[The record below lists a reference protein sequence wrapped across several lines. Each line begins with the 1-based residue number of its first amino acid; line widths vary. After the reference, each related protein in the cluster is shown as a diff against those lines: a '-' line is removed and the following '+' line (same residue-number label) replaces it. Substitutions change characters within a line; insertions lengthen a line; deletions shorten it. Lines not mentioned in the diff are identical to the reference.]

1 MDRYDFITSKEDVV
15 ENIKTLYGYLGNP
28 DDAETYKWATGI
40 LKNGRIYVVEVIDS
54 KLYFAPSRFVGY
66 KKNTADKHRENHG
79 DGNQTNDKLVEYYQK
94 VQDERLD
101 AAFRSV
107 LENFDLSS
115 GDKKYWIPKDMT
127 IEQLLSS
134 SETQQK
140 QYWIGRVTSDEYWDV
155 ALSNNVWV
163 TQQRYGHQKSSAVS
177 GLLGCVRNVKAGDI
191 IFLTYGSEIYAYG
204 NVIEC
209 PLASDQVSNLQRV
222 IQKNRHDYNSGI
234 VKFEDNNVF
243 YEDLTKG
250 CDNWGQRITVDQWHY
265 YSDRTNV
272 STAGMRNEITM
283 GVTTMSFIG
292 ITEKYGKKKV
302 KELKEQFENKH
313 MFISKTAKLLQSKHN
328 IILQGAPGTGK
339 TYNTAAIALAALDVT
354 DVDLNDH
361 KAVMKRYDSLLGDQ
375 IFFTTFHQSLDYED
389 FVEGLKPHV
398 QTDADGNS
406 IGVTYE
412 PEDGIFKRA
421 CNAVQ
426 TDQSKDIVECIDDYL
441 QKIKGYQNKREIP
454 TVTGRSSLYVWWKE
468 GNSTVS
474 SRSTNSTSSRGE
486 EYTPSPLNIE
496 KIKLQALGKG
506 CENNWQSYAQAFI
519 EAVKREYHATT
530 DKPVVLI
537 IDEINRGNVSKIFGE
552 LITLLESDKRSNG
565 NHPIKVMLPYTKG
578 EFGVPSNL
586 YIIGTMNTTD
596 RSTGTLDYALRRRFA
611 FVTLKSQD
619 SVIKKYYSDAGNDEL
634 GSVAV
639 ALFDDIKKFIENP
652 KHLCGDMSIDDLMVG
667 HSYFMAESKDEL
679 HDKVEYEILPLINEY
694 INDGILNVKNDE
706 KKMAFNSW
714 LSLSPVQEIE
724 DEDQEED
731 ENE

>member
-1 MDRYDFITSKEDVV
+1 MIDRMKRTDYIETREDIIS
-15 ENIKTLYGYLGNP
+15 NIETLYSYLHG
-28 DDAETYKWATGI
+28 DSGKESMLWAVDR
-40 LKNGRIYVVEVIDS
+40 LKRGKNMVVEVINNHIF
-54 KLYFAPSRFVGY
+54 FAPSRFVGY
-66 KKNTADKHRENHG
+66 INNTKDKHEENHG
-79 DGNQTNDKLVEYYQK
+79 NGTDTDNVLKEYYNK
-94 VQDERLD
+94 IQDGRLD
-101 AAFRSV
+101 VV
-107 LENFDLSS
+107 LQCELLKYNESSAEKRYWIYKDTNVEEVLKYAQMHTPNLPLEIDYNKFWHIQMHLPEGKGGVVIDSSLMLKEAEPIIGTGEWDDAQCRNFKTIPNGNIVLVRRGSQVLALCQIIGENFINDTLS
-115 GDKKYWIPKDMT
+115 
-127 IEQLLSS
+127 
-134 SETQQK
+134 
-140 QYWIGRVTSDEYWDV
+140 
-155 ALSNNVWV
+155 
-163 TQQRYGHQKSSAVS
+163 
-177 GLLGCVRNVKAGDI
+177 
-191 IFLTYGSEIYAYG
+191 
-204 NVIEC
+204 
-209 PLASDQVSNLQRV
+209 
-222 IQKNRHDYNSGI
+222 
-234 VKFEDNNVF
+234 
-243 YEDLTKG
+243 
-250 CDNWGQRITVDQWHY
+250 
-265 YSDRTNV
+265 
-272 STAGMRNEITM
+272 
-283 GVTTMSFIG
+283 
-292 ITEKYGKKKV
+292 EKYVNVNFRKV
-302 KELKEQFENKH
+302 RILAWASEYKQPRTGLFSQGTFSSCRKGTEQYGYIASWLKYMNDIAYLDKC
-313 MFISKTAKLLQSKHN
+313 ANLLRKKHN
-328 IILQGAPGTGK
+328 MILQGAPGTGK
-339 TYNTAAIALAALDVT
+339 TYNTAAIALKALGIN
-354 DVDLNDH
+354 DVDMTDH
-361 KAVMKRYDSLLGDQ
+361 KAIMKRYDSLLDDQ

-474 SRSTNSTSSRGE
+474 SRSTNSASSRGE
-486 EYTPSPLNIE
+486 EYIPSPLNIE

-519 EAVKREYHATT
+519 EAVKKEYHATT

-578 EFGVPSNL
+578 EFGIPSNL

-619 SVIKKYYSDAGNDEL
+619 SVIKKYYSDSRNEDL

-639 ALFDDIKKFIENP
+639 ALFADIKKFIENP

-667 HSYFMAESKDEL
+667 HSYFMAESEAEL
-679 HDKVEYEILPLINEY
+679 QDKVEFEILPLINEY
-694 INDGILNVKNDE
+694 INDGILNVKNEE
-706 KKMAFNSW
+706 KKTVFDAWS
-714 LSLSPVQEIE
+714 SLNPIQITEE
-724 DEDQEED
+724 DDQEDDD
-731 ENE
+731 E

>member
-1 MDRYDFITSKEDVV
+1 MERTDYIETREDIIS
-15 ENIKTLYGYLGNP
+15 NIETLYSYLHG
-28 DDAETYKWATGI
+28 DSGEESMLWAVDR
-40 LKNGRIYVVEVIDS
+40 LKRGKNMVVEVINNHIF
-54 KLYFAPSRFVGY
+54 FAPSRFVGY
-66 KKNTADKHRENHG
+66 INNTKDKHEENHG
-79 DGNQTNDKLVEYYQK
+79 NGTDTDNVLKEFYNKIQDG
-94 VQDERLD
+94 RLD
-101 AAFRSV
+101 AVFQRELSKYNESSAEKRYWIHKDTTVEEILKYAQMCTPNLPLEIDYDKFWHIQMHLPEGKGGVVIDSSLMLKEAEPIIGTGEWDDAQCRNFKTIPNGNIV
-107 LENFDLSS
+107 LVRRGSQVLALCQIIGENFISDTLS
-115 GDKKYWIPKDMT
+115 KKYVNANFRKVRILAWASEYKQPRTGLFSQGTFSSCRKGT
-127 IEQLLSS
+127 EQYGYIASWLKYMNDIAYLNKCANLL
-134 SETQQK
+134 
-140 QYWIGRVTSDEYWDV
+140 
-155 ALSNNVWV
+155 
-163 TQQRYGHQKSSAVS
+163 
-177 GLLGCVRNVKAGDI
+177 
-191 IFLTYGSEIYAYG
+191 
-204 NVIEC
+204 
-209 PLASDQVSNLQRV
+209 
-222 IQKNRHDYNSGI
+222 
-234 VKFEDNNVF
+234 
-243 YEDLTKG
+243 
-250 CDNWGQRITVDQWHY
+250 
-265 YSDRTNV
+265 
-272 STAGMRNEITM
+272 
-283 GVTTMSFIG
+283 
-292 ITEKYGKKKV
+292 KKK
-302 KELKEQFENKH
+302 
-313 MFISKTAKLLQSKHN
+313 HN
-328 IILQGAPGTGK
+328 MILQGAPGTGK
-339 TYNTAAIALAALDVT
+339 TYNTAAIALKALGIN
-354 DVDLNDH
+354 DVDMTDH

-474 SRSTNSTSSRGE
+474 CRSTNSTSSRGE

-619 SVIKKYYSDAGNDEL
+619 SVIKKYYSDAGSDEL

-667 HSYFMAESKDEL
+667 HSYFMAESEEEL
-679 HDKVEYEILPLINEY
+679 QDKVEFEILPLINEY
-694 INDGILNVKNDE
+694 INDGILNVKNEE
-706 KKMAFNSW
+706 KKTAFDAW
-714 LSLSPVQEIE
+714 RSLNPIQVI
-724 DEDQEED
+724 DEDDQEDDD
-731 ENE
+731 E

>member
-107 LENFDLSS
+107 LENYDLSS

-222 IQKNRHDYNSGI
+222 IQKNRYDYNSGI

-619 SVIKKYYSDAGNDEL
+619 SVIKKYYSDAGNDDL

-639 ALFDDIKKFIENP
+639 ALFADIKKFIENP

-667 HSYFMAESKDEL
+667 HSYFMAESEEEL
-679 HDKVEYEILPLINEY
+679 QDKVEFEILPLINEY
-694 INDGILNVKNDE
+694 INDGILNVKNEE
-706 KKMAFNSW
+706 KKTAFDAW
-714 LSLSPVQEIE
+714 RSLNPIQVI
-724 DEDQEED
+724 DEADQEDDD
-731 ENE
+731 E

>member
-1 MDRYDFITSKEDVV
+1 MIDRMKRTDYIETREDIIS
-15 ENIKTLYGYLGNP
+15 NIETLYSYLHG
-28 DDAETYKWATGI
+28 DSGKESMLWAVDR
-40 LKNGRIYVVEVIDS
+40 LKRGKNMVVEVINNHIF
-54 KLYFAPSRFVGY
+54 FAPSRFVGY
-66 KKNTADKHRENHG
+66 INNTKDKHEENHG
-79 DGNQTNDKLVEYYQK
+79 NGTDTDNVLKEYYNK
-94 VQDERLD
+94 IQDGRLD
-101 AAFRSV
+101 AV
-107 LENFDLSS
+107 LQCELLKYNESSAEKRYWIYKDTNVEEVLKYAQMHTPNLPLEIDYNKFWHIQMHLPEGKGGVVIDSSLMLKEAEPIIGTGEWDDAQCRNFKTIPNGNIVLVRRGSQVLALCQIIGENFINDTLS
-115 GDKKYWIPKDMT
+115 
-127 IEQLLSS
+127 
-134 SETQQK
+134 
-140 QYWIGRVTSDEYWDV
+140 
-155 ALSNNVWV
+155 
-163 TQQRYGHQKSSAVS
+163 
-177 GLLGCVRNVKAGDI
+177 
-191 IFLTYGSEIYAYG
+191 
-204 NVIEC
+204 
-209 PLASDQVSNLQRV
+209 
-222 IQKNRHDYNSGI
+222 
-234 VKFEDNNVF
+234 
-243 YEDLTKG
+243 
-250 CDNWGQRITVDQWHY
+250 
-265 YSDRTNV
+265 
-272 STAGMRNEITM
+272 
-283 GVTTMSFIG
+283 
-292 ITEKYGKKKV
+292 EKYVNVNFRKV
-302 KELKEQFENKH
+302 RILAWASEYKQPRTGLFSQGTFSSCRKGTEQYGYIASWLKYMNDIAYLDKC
-313 MFISKTAKLLQSKHN
+313 ANLLRKKHN
-328 IILQGAPGTGK
+328 MILQGAPGTGK
-339 TYNTAAIALAALDVT
+339 TYNTAAIALKALGIN
-354 DVDLNDH
+354 DVDMTDH
-361 KAVMKRYDSLLGDQ
+361 KAIMKRYDSLLDDQ

-519 EAVKREYHATT
+519 EAVKKEYHATT

-565 NHPIKVMLPYTKG
+565 NHPIKVILPYTKG
-578 EFGVPSNL
+578 EFGIPSNL

-619 SVIKKYYSDAGNDEL
+619 SVIKKYYSDSRNEDL

-639 ALFDDIKKFIENP
+639 ALFADIKKFIENP

-667 HSYFMAESKDEL
+667 HSYFMAESEAEL
-679 HDKVEYEILPLINEY
+679 QDKVEFEILPLINEY
-694 INDGILNVKNDE
+694 INDGILNVKNEE
-706 KKMAFNSW
+706 KKTVFDAWS
-714 LSLSPVQEIE
+714 SLNPIQVTEE
-724 DEDQEED
+724 DDQEDDD
-731 ENE
+731 E